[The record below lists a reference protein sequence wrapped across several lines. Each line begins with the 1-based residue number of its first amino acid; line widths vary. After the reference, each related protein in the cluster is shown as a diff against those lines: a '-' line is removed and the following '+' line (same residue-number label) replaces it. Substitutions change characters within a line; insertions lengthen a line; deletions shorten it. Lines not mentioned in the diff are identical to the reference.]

1 MVRVQDASK
10 VDYVVGVVKA
20 YSSRVGDGPFPTQL
34 DDEIGDRIRE
44 IGREYGT
51 VTGRKRRVG
60 WFDSVVVS
68 HACRVSGLTDLSV
81 MLLDVLSGLDT
92 LKICTA
98 YKYNGA
104 ITREFPAS
112 LKELAKCEPVYEEM
126 PGWSEDITGVTS
138 FEELPEAAQ
147 RYVERIAELT
157 KVPVSMF
164 SVGPDRKQTIVLKDV
179 WSK

>member
-1 MVRVQDASK
+1 M
-10 VDYVVGVVKA
+10 
-20 YSSRVGDGPFPTQL
+20 
-34 DDEIGDRIRE
+34 
-44 IGREYGT
+44 
-51 VTGRKRRVG
+51 
-60 WFDSVVVS
+60 VVS

-98 YKYNGA
+98 YKYNGT